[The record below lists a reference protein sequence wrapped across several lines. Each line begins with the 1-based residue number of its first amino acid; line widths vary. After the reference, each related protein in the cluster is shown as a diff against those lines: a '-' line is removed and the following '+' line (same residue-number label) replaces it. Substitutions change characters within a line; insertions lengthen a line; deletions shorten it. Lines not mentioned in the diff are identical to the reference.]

1 MKYEFIKN
9 APDDYTLKYKDKVIN
24 FHNTVDIATKLQSSI
39 EKGKNKLI
47 FDLAKEGLTIK
58 SLEVETK
65 KDGKTYIDNS
75 NFEALEK
82 NYIEKAQADTFI
94 EIVEEL
100 FKTNFNELMKDIGF
114 STESEMTQ
122 FGTDLG
128 NILNG
133 NFPSK

>member
-47 FDLAKEGLTIK
+47 FDLAKEGLTVK

-100 FKTNFNELMKDIGF
+100 FKTNFNELMMDIGF

>member
-47 FDLAKEGLTIK
+47 FDLAKEGLTVK

-82 NYIEKAQADTFI
+82 NYIEKAQADVFI